1 MWLLDTACGPP
12 TLGTYSQRVE
22 RITNTIGQLPA
33 RSLKPERIARWQSD
47 LLKSGLASGTVADVR
62 VTLHQVL
69 EIHPRCTVRV
79 VSHSPHV
86 DMPAAVYDASAEGYI
101 RFVGV
106 EISAATEGPVDRS
119 LLGAF
124 VELMADAPAGR
135 VADLGCGP
143 GRVAAFLAAH
153 EFDVFGVD
161 VSAAMVVAAR
171 NAHPTIEFEQGQLT
185 ALPIADASLAC
196 AVCWYSI
203 IYTPPE
209 HLDDVCLEL
218 SRVMAPGGY
227 LLVAFQAG
235 QGEGLHQA
243 NAHGTNLPL
252 TSYRHDPDV
261 VIRTLSGTGLKVHLR
276 ALREPQFTHES
287 SPQAFIIARAEPPQ
301 P

>member
-1 MWLLDTACGPP
+1 
-12 TLGTYSQRVE
+12 
-22 RITNTIGQLPA
+22 
-33 RSLKPERIARWQSD
+33 
-47 LLKSGLASGTVADVR
+47 
-62 VTLHQVL
+62 
-69 EIHPRCTVRV
+69 
-79 VSHSPHV
+79 
-86 DMPAAVYDASAEGYI
+86 MPAAVYDASAEGYV

-161 VSAAMVVAAR
+161 VSGVMVVAAR
-171 NAHPTIEFEQGQLT
+171 NALEQGKLT
-185 ALPIADASLAC
+185 ALPIADASLAG

-218 SRVMAPGGY
+218 SRVLAPGGY

-235 QGEGLHQA
+235 QGEGVHQA

-252 TSYRHDPDV
+252 TSYRHDPEV

-276 ALREPQFTHES
+276 AVREPQFTHES
-287 SPQAFIIARAEPPQ
+287 SPQAFIIARAEPCQ